1 MISMI
6 MTKYDMYWKSNK
18 EWWEYNEWHRPVIK
32 KSAPKYAQM
41 SYRHYR
47 EQIKRE
53 IERDKEE

>member
-1 MISMI
+1 MI

-53 IERDKEE
+53 IERYKEE